1 MRLCKIQPP
10 QQYRLVRAFESRSF
24 VRPRIRP
31 AVPYK
36 ASTSVK
42 VSETCALVK
51 KCILQKMRSCAPLLQ
66 KKLNKTFFASKGNIT
81 LIPNIMLFG
90 QFMRGHKARVINE
103 PFIEIVKMI
112 YDVGEVSKN
121 TTRNKL
127 ILICIL
133 GSALGQYS
141 SSSEEAGLPKKSPA
155 IRRYKSQPPQHQS
168 NSRFSNS
175 APQTSVANQRFRRP
189 ITVNKARPT
198 SEPIPELPVFT
209 SGIRGSHPPR
219 LTPISVSTSPVPLS
233 SYEQNDEAAS
243 LPIQTIQQPHLVHA
257 QSIHSPQA
265 ASAFNELKP
274 VNEEHDKD
282 EDVVQVIANL
292 GAVSGNAFTGNLL
305 SPTIASPTPT
315 LTAYLQAQHQ
325 QQLQQLQQQHNQ
337 HPQQSL
343 PPAPQYRPIQRP
355 QPQSTP
361 AEPQYKPQKPIRLQK
376 QPQQQQQHHH
386 QVQQQHHHQVQ
397 QQQQQQQHR
406 EHQHHHQQQPQQQQL
421 TSRNE
426 YDFNENS
433 RPVISKPRP
442 TAVPKKSKPQE
453 YYGEGGRTKKPVAQV
468 SYWIAITIASS
479 LKCSV
484 RD

>member
-1 MRLCKIQPP
+1 MGR
-10 QQYRLVRAFESRSF
+10 SR
-24 VRPRIRP
+24 
-31 AVPYK
+31 
-36 ASTSVK
+36 
-42 VSETCALVK
+42 
-51 KCILQKMRSCAPLLQ
+51 M
-66 KKLNKTFFASKGNIT
+66 NTF
-81 LIPNIMLFG
+81 
-90 QFMRGHKARVINE
+90 
-103 PFIEIVKMI
+103 MI
-112 YDVGEVSKN
+112 S
-121 TTRNKL
+121 
-127 ILICIL
+127 ICIL
-133 GSALGQYS
+133 GSALGQYSSSS

-325 QQLQQLQQQHNQ
+325 QQLQQLQQQQQQQQHNQ
-337 HPQQSL
+337 HAQQTL

-361 AEPQYKPQKPIRLQK
+361 AEPQIHQIITPVQYKPQKPIRLQK

-386 QVQQQHHHQVQ
+386 QV
-397 QQQQQQQHR
+397 QQQQHR

-468 SYWIAITIASS
+468 IRRYNEERPDGTIVWGFENDDGSFKEEMIGIDCITRGKYGYVDPDGLRREYTYETGIKCDDESQQQQQDQDILNTFVDYQENKLVLPNGRTIDLSS
-479 LKCSV
+479 MGKKQSRRPQPLY
-484 RD
+484 RN